1 MVYGFNVFCLL
12 FGLSFGRV
20 MVIGGE
26 DRKVNMWV
34 VGKLN
39 VILVR
44 LILFFLIVFS

>member
-1 MVYGFNVFCLL
+1 MLCLFL
-12 FGLSFGRV
+12 GLIFGRV

-44 LILFFLIVFS
+44 ISVKFLS